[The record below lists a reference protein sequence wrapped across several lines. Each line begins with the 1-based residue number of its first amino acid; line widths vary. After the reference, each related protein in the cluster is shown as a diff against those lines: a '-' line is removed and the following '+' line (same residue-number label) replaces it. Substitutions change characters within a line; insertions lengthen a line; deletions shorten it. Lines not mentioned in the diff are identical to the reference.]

1 MARYTTVQTLVDA
14 VNAKIAEL
22 QASPEIWE
30 MEWLISSGHGEP
42 YFATTIVLNAFK
54 EALPNKWLQLHGY
67 YDCEIAKTID
77 GYDNRVRISFVMTH
91 SHPYYP
97 LSGSLTKVDLPVLTM
112 KRKRM
117 PILYPRGEKTKL
129 CFYEAAPA
137 DGIPL
142 DKTIFSFFTD
152 AERVAFDRIGGKIE
166 KLKALKGYM
175 DELGPKKTFDFL
187 TACSSTVFTK
197 VNRSY
202 YFSWNEYEE
211 AINYPEKMDAD
222 KSEAYSRNVLD
233 PHCFDKTFAMYE
245 KDCSRFK
252 SNE

>member
-1 MARYTTVQTLVDA
+1 MA
-14 VNAKIAEL
+14 
-22 QASPEIWE
+22 P
-30 MEWLISSGHGEP
+30 
-42 YFATTIVLNAFK
+42 
-54 EALPNKWLQLHGY
+54 
-67 YDCEIAKTID
+67 
-77 GYDNRVRISFVMTH
+77 

-97 LSGSLTKVDLPVLTM
+97 LSGRLTNVDLPVISL
-112 KRKRM
+112 KRKKM
-117 PILYPRGEKTKL
+117 KVSCSSGEKTKL

-142 DKTIFSFFTD
+142 DKTVFSFFTD
-152 AERVAFDRIGGKIE
+152 AEEISFDRAVGKIE
-166 KLKALKGYM
+166 KLKALKEYM

-187 TACSSTVFTK
+187 TACSSTVFTE

-202 YFSWNEYEE
+202 YFSWNEYKE

-245 KDCSRFK
+245 KDSARFK
-252 SNE
+252 SGE